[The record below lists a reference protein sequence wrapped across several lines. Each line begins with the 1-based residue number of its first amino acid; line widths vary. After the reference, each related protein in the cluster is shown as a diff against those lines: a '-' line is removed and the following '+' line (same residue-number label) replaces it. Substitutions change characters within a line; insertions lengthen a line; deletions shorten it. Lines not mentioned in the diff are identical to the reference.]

1 MQQNPPPKDTLLL
14 RTVAHA
20 LRHSPESHFPE
31 MDSDGWVDLDLLVL
45 SMRYARRECADLSS
59 RDLRRLAGF
68 GDAARF
74 EIAGNR
80 IRALYGH
87 SHAAVEI
94 PASSD
99 RPVFLFH
106 GTSAEC
112 LAAIRESGL
121 RPMQRRF
128 VHLSSDW
135 HYARSVAHTKGGTP
149 VVLVVGAW
157 RAAEAGVEFRR
168 ANGHV
173 WLADEIPSQ
182 FIIVP
187 SPGQSGWGRDR

>member
-1 MQQNPPPKDTLLL
+1 MQQKPPSQDALLL

-20 LRHSPESHFPE
+20 LRHSPESHFLE
-31 MDSDGWVDLDLLVL
+31 MEADGWVDLDLLVL
-45 SMRYARRECADLSS
+45 SMRYARRECAELSTG
-59 RDLRRLAGF
+59 DLRRLAEF

-94 PASSD
+94 PASSEW
-99 RPVFLFH
+99 PVFLFH
-106 GTSAEC
+106 GTNAEC
-112 LAAIRESGL
+112 LAAIREYGL

-135 HYARSVAHTKGGTP
+135 HYASSVAHAKEGTP

-173 WLADEIPSQ
+173 WLSDTISARFVIA
-182 FIIVP
+182 P